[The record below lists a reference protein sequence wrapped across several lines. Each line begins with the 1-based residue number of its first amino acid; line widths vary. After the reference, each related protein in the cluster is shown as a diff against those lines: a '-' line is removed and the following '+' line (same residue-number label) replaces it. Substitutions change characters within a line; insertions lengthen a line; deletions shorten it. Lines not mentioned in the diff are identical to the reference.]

1 MRRRIVLVAGAAT
14 LTVAVAFVVPLAGL
28 VAQLASD
35 RAVSAAEADA
45 ALIARVVGTSENPE
59 AVFNAVVGQGFL
71 NDRPTSLILP
81 DGTVLGAPPAENES
95 IAAAQAGIA
104 RARVDEGQAV
114 YAPILSD
121 EGTLVVRVLI
131 PNDQLNEGVLAS
143 WFVLGLLGIGLVGLG
158 VLAADRMARSI
169 VRPVR
174 SLASAATDLGKGDL
188 STRVT
193 PDGPPEIVAVGTR
206 FNELAGRIGTMLELE
221 RRNAADLSHRLRTP
235 LTAMRLD
242 IDQVDS
248 EEDRD
253 RLLGSLDELERTVT
267 HIINEAKRTMRQPE
281 RSDIVAAVAERL
293 EFWAPLADEEGRAV
307 TAEVLPTPI
316 YVPVGR
322 GDLVAAIDA
331 LIENVH
337 AHTPTATPYMVSMI
351 ATGAMV
357 TMTISDKGPGFSSK
371 DVEKRGVSTSGS
383 TGLGLDIVR
392 RTAETAGGRISV
404 SFTPG
409 GGASVHVALPIIT

>member
-1 MRRRIVLVAGAAT
+1 VRRRIVLVAGAAT

-35 RAVSAAEADA
+35 RAISAAEADA

-59 AVFNAVVGQGFL
+59 AVFNAVVGQGSL
-71 NDRPTSLILP
+71 NSRPTSLILP
-81 DGTVLGAPPAENES
+81 DGEVLGAPPVENENLS
-95 IAAAQAGIA
+95 AAQAGIA
-104 RARVDEGQAV
+104 RADLAEGQAV

-131 PNDQLNEGVLAS
+131 PNAQLTEGVLVS
-143 WFVLGLLGIGLVGLG
+143 WVVLGLLGIGLVGLG

-174 SLASAATDLGKGDL
+174 SLAKAATELGKGDL
-188 STRVT
+188 DTRVT
-193 PDGPPEIVAVGTR
+193 PDGPAEIVAVGAR

-242 IDQVDS
+242 IDQIES
-248 EEDRD
+248 EEDRQ

-281 RSDIVAAVAERL
+281 RSDIAAVLRERL
-293 EFWAPLADEEGRAV
+293 DFWAPLADEEGRAV
-307 TAEVLPTPI
+307 TLDVLETAL

-322 GDLVAAIDA
+322 SDLVAVLDA

-337 AHTPTATPYMVSMI
+337 AHTPTATPYSVSMV
-351 ATGAMV
+351 ATGGMV
-357 TMTISDKGPGFSSK
+357 TVTIADKGPGFTSK

-392 RTAETAGGRISV
+392 RTAEAAGGRTSV
-404 SFTPG
+404 TFAPG
-409 GGASVHVALPIIT
+409 GGASVHVVLPIIT